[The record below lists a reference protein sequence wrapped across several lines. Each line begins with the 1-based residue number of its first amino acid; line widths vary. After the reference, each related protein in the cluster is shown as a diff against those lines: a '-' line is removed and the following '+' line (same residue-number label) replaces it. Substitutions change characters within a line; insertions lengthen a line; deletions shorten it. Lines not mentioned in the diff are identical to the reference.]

1 MMDTMATD
9 STTLREGWRNSPHSR
24 RLSEHHPHRAEI
36 LARHDSA
43 IERGIPVYT
52 DPVSGL
58 NVFTADYLARRGDCC
73 DSGCRHCPFVV

>member
-1 MMDTMATD
+1 MSTGE
-9 STTLREGWRNSPHSR
+9 TTLREGWRDSPHAR

-43 IERGIPVYT
+43 VGRGIPVYP

-58 NVFTADYLARRGDCC
+58 SVFTAEYLARRGYCC